1 VLPILEQPVEQPKHR
16 TITNPSTSPRT
27 QSGYADTGWTSGLRL
42 VMRGSGSGSE
52 NKIAN
57 REPFWEP
64 DHAANLVQPRTC
76 TENTSAVLSVKA
88 DLPDQSERLVEA
100 YGSGGLRGS
109 RSVCKYMDRFIRA
122 RVAAAMAPAHQ
133 YQPPSVTAATIK
145 PAASTTSVVAS
156 PSRHHRGNPE
166 LTL

>member
-1 VLPILEQPVEQPKHR
+1 MHSHVSGLVVSVTLC
-16 TITNPSTSPRT
+16 PRT
-27 QSGYADTGWTSGLRL
+27 WRMEL

-100 YGSGGLRGS
+100 Y
-109 RSVCKYMDRFIRA
+109 RSV
-122 RVAAAMAPAHQ
+122 
-133 YQPPSVTAATIK
+133 SV
-145 PAASTTSVVAS
+145 S
-156 PSRHHRGNPE
+156 
-166 LTL
+166 

>member
-1 VLPILEQPVEQPKHR
+1 VLPILEQPVEQLKHR

-100 YGSGGLRGS
+100 YGSEGWGFESLRVRLVFALVSGPS
-109 RSVCKYMDRFIRA
+109 
-122 RVAAAMAPAHQ
+122 PA
-133 YQPPSVTAATIK
+133 
-145 PAASTTSVVAS
+145 
-156 PSRHHRGNPE
+156 
-166 LTL
+166 

>member
-1 VLPILEQPVEQPKHR
+1 
-16 TITNPSTSPRT
+16 
-27 QSGYADTGWTSGLRL
+27 
-42 VMRGSGSGSE
+42 MRGSGSGSE

-100 YGSGGLRGS
+100 YGSEGWGFESLRVRDTSGCAIGL
-109 RSVCKYMDRFIRA
+109 
-122 RVAAAMAPAHQ
+122 
-133 YQPPSVTAATIK
+133 
-145 PAASTTSVVAS
+145 
-156 PSRHHRGNPE
+156 
-166 LTL
+166 

>member
-1 VLPILEQPVEQPKHR
+1 
-16 TITNPSTSPRT
+16 
-27 QSGYADTGWTSGLRL
+27 
-42 VMRGSGSGSE
+42 MRGSGSGSE

-109 RSVCKYMDRFIRA
+109 RSVCKYIDRFIRA
-122 RVAAAMAPAHQ
+122 RIAAAMAPAHQ